1 MRALDLLARGAVTI
15 AVSAIVGTVA
25 PSMAAVSSPKPPA
38 QQTAGRAP
46 ARWTLRTFFT
56 KPITVAG
63 EGVASYLSGR
73 VLFRGFAQVPAPV
86 RQLGFNHIGD
96 EDIDRSGHI
105 YDAYED
111 DHPDPVAKLFTITAP
126 NGRVSDYPHPLARG
140 EEYNNS
146 FVTVSPNDRWLVSGE
161 WNTEQRLLLL
171 ANPKGRPSGSSIPLA
186 GTIVLRPSLFHVQG
200 CDFFNAV
207 TLICSTDNAV
217 HAVVKVRL
225 SAPLHRGTN
234 RATDRRL
241 LIQREVSK
249 CPGTGFESEGVD
261 YNARSGRL
269 TLGIN
274 EPGACVGTTDVNI
287 YTLSHGTPAPAIG
300 TPLAN
305 GTPMPTGSTVG
316 GRLTFTVP
324 VDATAAGGRPTTTI
338 TLSRRGHTLASNR
351 DRGRG
356 TRTGANPTLIAPL
369 LADGQGYSLQ
379 IVSAAADGHSAR
391 SRFAFAVKNPTPISF
406 SGGRSSAR

>member
-1 MRALDLLARGAVTI
+1 MRALDVWARSAVTI
-15 AVSAIVGTVA
+15 AVWVIVGTVA
-25 PSMAAVSSPKPPA
+25 PSVAVASSPTPPARQMAA
-38 QQTAGRAP
+38 RAP
-46 ARWTLRTFFT
+46 TAWTLRTFFT

-63 EGVASYLSGR
+63 EGVASYASGR
-73 VLFRGFAQVPAPV
+73 VLFRGFAQVPAAV
-86 RQLGFNHIGD
+86 RQLGFNHVGD
-96 EDIDRSGHI
+96 EDIDWSGHI

-126 NGRVSDYPHPLARG
+126 NGRASYYRHLLARG
-140 EEYNNS
+140 EEYNTS

-161 WNTEQRLLLL
+161 WNTERRLLLL
-171 ANPKGRPSGSSIPLA
+171 SNPKGRRSGSSIRLA
-186 GTIVLRPSLFHVQG
+186 GTIVLRPALYHVQG
-200 CDFFNAV
+200 CDFFDAV

-217 HAVVKVRL
+217 HAVVKVSL
-225 SAPLHRGTN
+225 SAPVHRGTN

-241 LIQREVSK
+241 FVPREASK

-261 YNARSGRL
+261 YNARTGRL

-274 EPGACVGTTDVNI
+274 EPGACVGTTDINV
-287 YTLSHGTPAPAIG
+287 YTLAHGPTGPAIG

-324 VDATAAGGRPTTTI
+324 VDATAAGGRATTTI

-351 DRGRG
+351 GRG
-356 TRTGANPTLIAPL
+356 TRTGANPTLIAPV
-369 LADGQGYSLQ
+369 LADGRGYALQ
-379 IVSAAADGHSAR
+379 IVSVAADGRAAR
-391 SRFAFAVKNPTPISF
+391 SRFAFAVKNPAPT
-406 SGGRSSAR
+406 

>member
-1 MRALDLLARGAVTI
+1 MKALDLLARSAVMI
-15 AVSAIVGTVA
+15 AVSAIVGAVVPSVA
-25 PSMAAVSSPKPPA
+25 AGASPKPPA
-38 QQTAGRAP
+38 QTAGRA
-46 ARWTLRTFFT
+46 RTVWRLRTFFT
-56 KPITVAG
+56 EPITVAG

-73 VLFRGFAQVPAPV
+73 VLFRGFAQVPASV
-86 RQLGFNHIGD
+86 SQLGFNHVGD
-96 EDIDRSGHI
+96 EDIDRSDHI

-161 WNTEQRLLLL
+161 WDTEQRLLLL
-171 ANPKGRPSGSSIPLA
+171 SNPKGRPSGSSIPLA
-186 GTIVLRPSLFHVQG
+186 GTIVLRPSLYHVQG
-200 CDFFNAV
+200 CDFFDAV

-234 RATDRRL
+234 HATDRRL
-241 LIQREVSK
+241 LIPRQVSK

-261 YNARSGRL
+261 YNARTGQL

-274 EPGACVGTTDVNI
+274 EPGVCVGTTDVNV
-287 YTLSHGTPAPAIG
+287 YTLVHGPSAPAIG

-305 GTPMPTGSTVG
+305 GTPMPAGSTVG
-316 GRLTFTVP
+316 GPLTFTVP
-324 VDATAAGGRPTTTI
+324 VDATAAGGHATTTI
-338 TLSRRGHTLASNR
+338 TLSRRGHTLASNH
-351 DRGRG
+351 DPGRG
-356 TRTGANPTLIAPL
+356 TRTGANPTLIAPV
-369 LADGQGYSLQ
+369 LADGRGYALQ
-379 IVSAAADGHSAR
+379 IVSVAADGRSAR
-391 SRFAFAVKNPTPISF
+391 SRFAFTVKNPTP
-406 SGGRSSAR
+406 A

>member
-1 MRALDLLARGAVTI
+1 MRALDLLARSAVTM
-15 AVSAIVGTVA
+15 AVLAVVGTVA
-25 PSMAAVSSPKPPA
+25 PSVTAASPPRLHA
-38 QQTAGRAP
+38 RQIATRAP

-63 EGVASYLSGR
+63 EGVASYLGGR
-73 VLFRGFAQVPAPV
+73 VLFRGFAQVPAAV
-86 RQLGFNHIGD
+86 RQLGFNHVGD
-96 EDIDRSGHI
+96 EEIDRSGHI

-146 FVTVSPNDRWLVSGE
+146 FVTVSPNGRWLVSGE
-161 WNTEQRLLLL
+161 WNTERRLLLL
-171 ANPKGRPSGSSIPLA
+171 SNPKGRRSGSSIRLA
-186 GTIVLRPSLFHVQG
+186 GTIVLRPALYHVQG
-200 CDFFNAV
+200 CDFFDAV

-217 HAVVKVRL
+217 HAVVKVSL

-241 LIQREVSK
+241 LIPREVSK

-261 YNARSGRL
+261 YNARTGRL
-269 TLGIN
+269 TVGIN
-274 EPGACVGTTDVNI
+274 EPGACVGTTDINV
-287 YTLSHGTPAPAIG
+287 YTLGHGPSGPAIG

-305 GTPMPTGSTVG
+305 GTPMAAGSTVG

-324 VDATAAGGRPTTTI
+324 VDATAAGGRATTTI

-351 DRGRG
+351 GRG
-356 TRTGANPTLIAPL
+356 TRTGANPTLIAPV
-369 LADGQGYSLQ
+369 LADGRGYALQ
-379 IVSAAADGHSAR
+379 IVSVAADGRAAR
-391 SRFAFAVKNPTPISF
+391 SRFAFAVKNPAPT
-406 SGGRSSAR
+406 